1 MLLLVGTME
10 EGYSK
15 AKDAIAEAF
24 KKKYEKEINRGK
36 KAVKDKVEKEAGK
49 PTLEALG
56 YTSAALKA
64 LTEKRVKLKKKLGN
78 WTFEAEHSPYETRGS
93 INYTIDF

>member
-1 MLLLVGTME
+1 MK
-10 EGYSK
+10 EGYGQAADK
-15 AKDAIAEAF
+15 VAEAF

-36 KAVKDKVEKEAGK
+36 KAVKDKVEKEIGK

-64 LTEKRVKLKKKLGN
+64 ISEKRVKLKKRLGN

-93 INYTIDF
+93 VGYTIDF